1 MSGDLKLE
9 ELVQTYLTI
18 RSEREKIAREYEA
31 RDADLQN
38 ELSAIE
44 QVMLNACNDI
54 QAESIK
60 TGSGT
65 IIKSLKEK
73 YVCGD

>member
-44 QVMLNACNDI
+44 QDRKSTRLN
-54 QAESIK
+54 S
-60 TGSGT
+60 SH
-65 IIKSLKEK
+65 
-73 YVCGD
+73 